1 MRNLFLSLAR
11 KIYNTDNCA
20 ISSDARST
28 HPTSPQEALQQI
40 IANFQDSDEE
50 EGSYA
55 DPEDTEAVA
64 HAKKTA
70 KETGEFS
77 YTERDVIL
85 YNLGIGATE
94 QELHWVFEND
104 DHFSAL
110 PSFGVIPQFST
121 SSSLPMDFLPNFN
134 PVSSGSVQDVCPGAH
149 CTFRPNCFTES
160 STYPSKSR
168 YLPMGLSSALPGF
181 WRCLTKAR
189 LLP

>member
-1 MRNLFLSLAR
+1 MP
-11 KIYNTDNCA
+11 KIVTF
-20 ISSDARST
+20 SDARST

-40 IANFQDSDEE
+40 IANLQDSKDEGE
-50 EGSYA
+50 SAYA
-55 DPEDTEAVA
+55 DSEDAEAVA
-64 HAKKTA
+64 HAKKAA

-110 PSFGVIPQFST
+110 PSFGVVPQFLT

-134 PVSSGSVQDVCPGAH
+134 PVRSTPGSRSVP
-149 CTFRPNCFTES
+149 
-160 STYPSKSR
+160 
-168 YLPMGLSSALPGF
+168 
-181 WRCLTKAR
+181 
-189 LLP
+189 